1 MQFPGGN
8 GERRPGALHHT
19 PMTDSASTPTRI
31 HSDRSDFGTA
41 LRGWRDHR
49 RVSQLELALNAGTTQ
64 RHVSFLESGRSQ
76 PGRGMA
82 LRLAEALQVPL
93 RDRNAL
99 LLAAGYAPAYRET
112 RFDDPDM
119 EPVRSALERVLDGH
133 MPYPAIIVNRAGD
146 LVQSNDAFRTLTEG
160 VAPRLLEEPVSVPKL
175 FVDPEGVAPRIVN
188 LDIWF
193 WHVIEAIRRES
204 IRDPNERL
212 TALVGELEA
221 LAPDRPE
228 AAAPDYLGFA
238 VPLRL
243 RTEGGEL
250 RLMTTLAHF
259 GTAVDVTLAELKM
272 EAFLPADQESA
283 AILAEL
289 DPR

>member
-19 PMTDSASTPTRI
+19 PMTDSASTPM
-31 HSDRSDFGTA
+31 DRLDRGGFGTA

-133 MPYPAIIVNRAGD
+133 MPTGDNR
-146 LVQSNDAFRTLTEG
+146 Q
-160 VAPRLLEEPVSVPKL
+160 PR
-175 FVDPEGVAPRIVN
+175 R
-188 LDIWF
+188 
-193 WHVIEAIRRES
+193 
-204 IRDPNERL
+204 
-212 TALVGELEA
+212 
-221 LAPDRPE
+221 
-228 AAAPDYLGFA
+228 
-238 VPLRL
+238 
-243 RTEGGEL
+243 
-250 RLMTTLAHF
+250 
-259 GTAVDVTLAELKM
+259 
-272 EAFLPADQESA
+272 
-283 AILAEL
+283 
-289 DPR
+289 